1 MKHGHYWEYTKRKI
15 RQNHTLFHWQC
26 SQEPNKN
33 KLSTTNGISHF
44 TLKRFLINFIA
55 VHPHSFGV
63 NYSRKKQRH
72 KIQQSVD
79 VVESM
84 IQIGKKN
91 CRKIFLTCAA
101 SEVPLSQE
109 AAHPTP
115 WDSKSKLLQY
125 HGYHWRGDLML
136 CITCP
141 FLKVQIVFTDLES
154 SDEVGSGVVWARH
167 KSKIVSASRFY
178 HRHSSNLYGDS
189 SPAHDSGMKAMPG
202 RNRVRITLLVS
213 SKKLQGE

>member
-1 MKHGHYWEYTKRKI
+1 
-15 RQNHTLFHWQC
+15 
-26 SQEPNKN
+26 
-33 KLSTTNGISHF
+33 
-44 TLKRFLINFIA
+44 
-55 VHPHSFGV
+55 
-63 NYSRKKQRH
+63 
-72 KIQQSVD
+72 
-79 VVESM
+79 
-84 IQIGKKN
+84 
-91 CRKIFLTCAA
+91 
-101 SEVPLSQE
+101 
-109 AAHPTP
+109 
-115 WDSKSKLLQY
+115 
-125 HGYHWRGDLML
+125 ML

-213 SKKLQGE
+213 SKKLQGEQLKQWNSAPEIGVCSSLCLPETQRQGQGSSGATHISVHSSTATNTTTSGTSLGEKQPKRNRYDHATEIICWCN